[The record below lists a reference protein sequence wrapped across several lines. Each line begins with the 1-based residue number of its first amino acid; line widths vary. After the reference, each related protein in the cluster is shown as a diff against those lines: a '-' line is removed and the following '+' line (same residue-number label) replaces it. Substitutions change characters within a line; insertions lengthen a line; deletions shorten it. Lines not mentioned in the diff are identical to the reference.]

1 MLTIY
6 FHLRVEICTYQ
17 FGDETFEKRHESK
30 ARPTRKHETSSKIPK
45 SKLCRFFHVFACVNS
60 CNGLKRVI
68 LYCLTIDAH
77 FWIEKTEKFRGFLP
91 DFRVVS
97 CWFRVVSCWFR
108 VVSCW
113 FRVVSCWFRVGF
125 VFSCHSTKKHES
137 LITTLNDVTCSV
149 ARLAYLA
156 YFWHIFYFLKGIW
169 HMKYAK
175 KNWHIFGIYFN
186 SLKTQKI
193 PS

>member
-45 SKLCRFFHVFACVNS
+45 SKLCRFFHVFACVNP

-77 FWIEKTEKFRGFLP
+77 FWIEKTEKFRRFLP

-97 CWFRVVSCWFR
+97 CRFRVVLCAFVLVSCAFVLVSCTFVLVSCISCFR
-108 VVSCW
+108 VTVPKNTKVS
-113 FRVVSCWFRVGF
+113 
-125 VFSCHSTKKHES
+125 S
-137 LITTLNDVTCSV
+137 LMGGILNTPS
-149 ARLAYLA
+149 YLMA
-156 YFWHIFYFLKGIW
+156 HL
-169 HMKYAK
+169 
-175 KNWHIFGIYFN
+175 
-186 SLKTQKI
+186 T
-193 PS
+193 